1 MPLTLVAES
10 DRSPTPAFDGGHI
23 GPLIGTRDW
32 SSSPLGPVEH
42 WPERLTSL
50 IEVVLA
56 SKTPMFLLWGA
67 ERTFLYNDA
76 YIPVLGHKHPWALGQ
91 GLFEVWPEVRELI
104 EPVIEQAYA
113 GQSSYF
119 EDLPVVLQRSGQPE
133 QTYFTFSYTPVRA
146 RAGAVVGALCSLQ
159 ETTNKVQA
167 ERRLEFL
174 LRLTDELRGLDD
186 PLEVV
191 CEAAG
196 MLGEHLGVSRVGYG
210 DVDESARYFTTARN
224 WTDGTVEHHTGTHD
238 LAAFGTDIHAA
249 LQRGEPLVLQDVVRD
264 PRTNSPASLA
274 AFAHLDIASAVTV
287 SLIKQERMVAALY
300 VHSRLPRAWSE
311 AEIRLI
317 QDVAERTWDAVER
330 ARAEAA
336 RRTSEGRLRLAV
348 DAGRMA
354 VWEHDSTT
362 DTITTTPELNRL
374 FGYPADARP
383 TAAEIRAQYPPGERD
398 LVVAAAAEAI
408 KRGENFFEVEY
419 RFRRLDG
426 SLCWF
431 LMRAEMDLSPEGMPT
446 RSVGVVLDITDRK
459 QNEEELREREAEL
472 RTALEAGALA
482 VFDYYHTTGRMR
494 SSPRL
499 NEMYGYPPDRQ
510 LTIQDI
516 RARYHPEHLD
526 EIATR
531 LRQRDEDATLH
542 HFDWTTRLL
551 LPGGAV
557 RWLNGR
563 GEYVRNEAGRA
574 IRSRGVVMDITERKH
589 AEEANAR
596 LAAIVSCSSDAIISY
611 AAADGRILT
620 WNKGAEALFGY
631 TAAEALGGP
640 VGLVV
645 PQDRL
650 GPQEDETGAYNRAL
664 REGHVQVET
673 VRRRKDGTLVDVSI
687 SATRMTDPNGHV
699 LGVSAVIRDI
709 TERKRWEEHQRLL
722 INELNHRVKNTLAT
736 VQSIASQSLRSA
748 ATPEEARQAVEE
760 RLFALSRVHNVLT
773 RENWEGAA
781 IREVVDEAVAPYQP
795 KGRNRIH
802 IAGPDRR
809 LSPRMSLALAMALQE
824 LATNAVKYGA
834 LSNETGEVRL
844 EWQVDE
850 SGKEPRLHLTW
861 AESGGPSVKAPSRQG
876 FGTRLIERSLAQD
889 LEGEVRLAFEPT
901 GLVCTIQARLEK
913 P

>member
-1 MPLTLVAES
+1 
-10 DRSPTPAFDGGHI
+10 
-23 GPLIGTRDW
+23 
-32 SSSPLGPVEH
+32 
-42 WPERLTSL
+42 
-50 IEVVLA
+50 
-56 SKTPMFLLWGA
+56 
-67 ERTFLYNDA
+67 
-76 YIPVLGHKHPWALGQ
+76 
-91 GLFEVWPEVRELI
+91 
-104 EPVIEQAYA
+104 
-113 GQSSYF
+113 
-119 EDLPVVLQRSGQPE
+119 
-133 QTYFTFSYTPVRA
+133 
-146 RAGAVVGALCSLQ
+146 
-159 ETTNKVQA
+159 
-167 ERRLEFL
+167 
-174 LRLTDELRGLDD
+174 
-186 PLEVV
+186 
-191 CEAAG
+191 

-210 DVDESARYFTTARN
+210 DVDDTVRYFTTPRN
-224 WTDGTVEHHTGTHD
+224 WTDGTVEHHAGTHD
-238 LAAFGTDIHAA
+238 LATFGPDIHTA
-249 LQRGEPLVLQDVVRD
+249 LQRGEPLVVNDVGTD
-264 PRTNSPASLA
+264 PRTSSPTSIA
-274 AFAHLDIASAVTV
+274 AFAYLSIASAVTV

-300 VHSRLPRAWSE
+300 VHSQVPRSWTGS
-311 AEIRLI
+311 EIRLV

-398 LVVAAAAEAI
+398 LLVAAAAAAI

-426 SLCWF
+426 SLRWF
-431 LMRAEMDLSPEGMPT
+431 LMRAEMDLSPDGVPT

-459 QNEEELREREAEL
+459 KNDEELREREAEL

-482 VFDYYHTTGRMR
+482 VFDYDHATGQMR

-526 EIATR
+526 EIASR
-531 LRQRDEDATLH
+531 LRQRDGDPTIH

-551 LPGGAV
+551 LPDGTV

-563 GEYVRNEAGRA
+563 GEYIRDEAGQA
-574 IRSRGVVMDITERKH
+574 IRSRGVVMDITERKQ

-596 LAAIVSCSSDAIISY
+596 LAAVVSSSPDAIVSF
-611 AAADGRILT
+611 AAQNRAILT

-631 TAAEALGGP
+631 REAEAIGAP
-640 VGLVV
+640 VGLLVSPEHLTDLENQTGV
-645 PQDRL
+645 FDRAIA
-650 GPQEDETGAYNRAL
+650 G
-664 REGHVQVET
+664 GHVRLDT
-673 VRRRKDGTLVDVSI
+673 IRRRKDGTLVDVSV
-687 SATRMTDPNGHV
+687 SATRMTDRSGRV
-699 LGVSAVIRDI
+699 LGVSAIFRDI

-736 VQSIASQSLRSA
+736 VQSIASQSLRIAS
-748 ATPEEARQAVEE
+748 TPAEARHAVEE

-795 KGRNRIH
+795 KGRDRIR
-802 IAGPDRR
+802 ITGPDLR
-809 LSPRMSLALAMALQE
+809 LSPRMALAVAMVLQE

-834 LSNETGEVRL
+834 LSNDAGEVRL
-844 EWQVDE
+844 EWRIDPE
-850 SGKEPRLHLTW
+850 GKEPRLHLNWT
-861 AESGGPSVKAPSRQG
+861 ESGGPAVTTPTRRG

-889 LEGEVRLAFEPT
+889 LEGEVLLAFQPA
-901 GLVCTIQARLEK
+901 GLICTIQAPVRNS
-913 P
+913 